1 MKITSYSFDELT
13 EEQRIKVITQAEE
26 NLVDIDYLQYVTPA
40 LGNAEIV
47 VDEDF
52 LLYDVKI
59 FDPYHTVQSEG
70 NTPLYI
76 NADGWSNWLLE
87 YRDNAGNDVETIL
100 RYYEGELQDN

>member
-1 MKITSYSFDELT
+1 MKITSYFFDDLT

-26 NLVDIDYLQYVTPA
+26 NLVDIDYLQDVTTA

-59 FDPYHTVQSEG
+59 FDPYHTVQGEG
-70 NTPLYI
+70 NIPLYI

-100 RYYEGELQDN
+100 RDYDGELQDN